1 MALITSD
8 CAALS
13 FYVYYD
19 AELASYQNLQV
30 LAPFRPV
37 FLKRPATIIIAYP
50 HLLSLSSSA
59 PAPPP
64 PKKTAQPIPLR
75 SFLWSSPALPRG
87 STPESH
93 LVSGAGALS
102 LRARQ
107 TDLGE
112 RAGWPEK
119 DAREE
124 AGGRTRRPGLYH
136 RDVAT
141 WASCHAAERRSH
153 DGTAGQMDCRA
164 CEIRPAVWWLHGRG
178 CGDRSKIKFLRV
190 RPHSRLPPASR
201 SSTRHTKILGHAD
214 DTDNNNRVVHLS
226 VPKLSN

>member
-64 PKKTAQPIPLR
+64 PKKQLNPSPSGRFCGPRLLCLVVPLQ
-75 SFLWSSPALPRG
+75 
-87 STPESH
+87 
-93 LVSGAGALS
+93 S
-102 LRARQ
+102 L
-107 TDLGE
+107 T
-112 RAGWPEK
+112 
-119 DAREE
+119 
-124 AGGRTRRPGLYH
+124 
-136 RDVAT
+136 
-141 WASCHAAERRSH
+141 S
-153 DGTAGQMDCRA
+153 
-164 CEIRPAVWWLHGRG
+164 
-178 CGDRSKIKFLRV
+178 
-190 RPHSRLPPASR
+190 
-201 SSTRHTKILGHAD
+201 
-214 DTDNNNRVVHLS
+214 
-226 VPKLSN
+226 